1 MLKNKIIIMPLEG
14 SWDHSADF
22 LRQTALT
29 LSKENLVYIYDQNTH
44 YFFLKKNKKISY
56 PQHKNIVFH
65 QVKYYLPFERFDL
78 INNINRY
85 LSFKLFIK
93 NLPKKKK
100 VLWIFYPNYYDLVQ
114 IADKNICKI
123 YDCVDYN
130 ENFEEEKALINCVD
144 YFFVNSLA
152 LKNLHK
158 NNKKKPIYINS
169 QGFYQPEDKNIVKFK
184 LNKKKKKAIIGYV
197 GGVNCRLDYQLLNQL
212 IKKHPE
218 YLFVFY
224 GPEQKNP
231 KLDKKYQTQKW
242 IKKIKKYENTLF
254 DKGNDRNYIYG
265 LIKKFDIAIV
275 PYNIDL
281 AFNKYCYPMKIFEYF
296 YLGKPVI
303 STSILELK
311 LKKFNK
317 FIKIADNVE
326 EWETAIKQLIGKS
339 LSIKQEK
346 KLKRLAIDNSWQ
358 NKIDKIAKHVNI

>member
-1 MLKNKIIIMPLEG
+1 MPLEG
-14 SWDHSADF
+14 SWNHSADF

-29 LSKENLVYIYDQNTH
+29 LSKENLVYIYDQNKH
-44 YFFLKKNKKISY
+44 YFFLKENKKKSY
-56 PQHKNIVFH
+56 PQHKNIIFH

-78 INNINRY
+78 VDKINRY
-85 LSFKLFIK
+85 LSFKVFTK
-93 NLPKKKK
+93 KLPKKKTI
-100 VLWIFYPNYYDLVQ
+100 LWIFYPNYYDLAK
-114 IADKNICKI
+114 IANKKICKI

-130 ENFEEEKALINCVD
+130 ESFEEEKALINNTD

-158 NNKKKPIYINS
+158 SNKKKPIYINS
-169 QGFYQPEDKNIVKFK
+169 QGFFKPEEKNIVKFK

-197 GGVNCRLDYQLLNQL
+197 GGLNCRLDYHLLNQL

-242 IKKIKKYENTLF
+242 IKKLKKHDNTF
-254 DKGNDRNYIYG
+254 FACSDNRNIVYG
-265 LIKKFDIAIV
+265 LIKNFDIAII
-275 PYNIDL
+275 PYNLDL
-281 AFNKYCYPMKIFEYF
+281 PFNLYCYPMKIFEYF
-296 YLGKPVI
+296 YLGKAVI

-311 LKKFNK
+311 LKKFNR

-326 EWETAIKQLIGKS
+326 GWETAIEQLLVKS
-339 LSIKQEK
+339 LSIEQEK
-346 KLKRLAIDNSWQ
+346 KLKQLAIDNSWQ
-358 NKIDKIAKHVNI
+358 NKIDKIAKHINI